1 MEKTVVFGIYGESN
15 TGKTTLLER
24 LIKHLTN
31 DGFSVGSIKVTDKEI
46 SVDTPGKDTWKHYNA
61 GSKITVFSSKI
72 ETSFMVREQMKIDK
86 IIDNLEKLGHFDIIL
101 IEGANDQNTPKI
113 KIGNAEERENTIF
126 THTGDFE
133 KLHEMIKTKL
143 MGGK

>member
-86 IIDNLEKLGHFDIIL
+86 IRLEKKEIDNKRLKLSIGSSNDKYFSIIL
-101 IEGANDQNTPKI
+101 SNRRLTENNKHPKTSP
-113 KIGNAEERENTIF
+113 RSP
-126 THTGDFE
+126 
-133 KLHEMIKTKL
+133 
-143 MGGK
+143 